1 MAVRFI
7 TTWEGYKPG
16 DVATFSGTDGEPAEA
31 DLISGLIAR
40 DAAEDDNA
48 GATDM
53 QSQITAAS
61 PSVAKLAK
69 VSTAY
74 DDDTAAAAG
83 GVAIGALYHTAGA
96 VKVRLT

>member
-40 DAAEDDNA
+40 DAAENDNA
-48 GATDM
+48 GATDL
-53 QSQITAAS
+53 QTQISAVA
-61 PSVAKLAK
+61 AKLPTVAGDH
-69 VSTAY
+69 A
-74 DDDTAAAAG
+74 DDTAAAAA
-83 GVAIGALYHTAGA
+83 GVALGALYHTSGA